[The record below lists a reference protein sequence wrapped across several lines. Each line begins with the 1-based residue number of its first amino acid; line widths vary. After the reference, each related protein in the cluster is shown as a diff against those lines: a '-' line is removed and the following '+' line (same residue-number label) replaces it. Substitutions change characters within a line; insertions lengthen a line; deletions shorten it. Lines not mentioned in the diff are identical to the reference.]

1 MEAVRKM
8 KGGKCEEAVQLL
20 RDANMRYKNEPEA
33 AFNVQMASF
42 LDLAFMILTL
52 FTMICSIQVSD
63 SIPRDVCI
71 KDCVINQCM
80 KASKKATPAICDN
93 PCKYTLYCL

>member
-1 MEAVRKM
+1 M
-8 KGGKCEEAVQLL
+8 
-20 RDANMRYKNEPEA
+20 A
-33 AFNVQMASF
+33 AQVLNKTYR
-42 LDLAFMILTL
+42 AFMILTL

-80 KASKKATPAICDN
+80 KASKKQLQQFVTTRARSFVIQ
-93 PCKYTLYCL
+93 

>member
-1 MEAVRKM
+1 
-8 KGGKCEEAVQLL
+8 L
-20 RDANMRYKNEPEA
+20 A
-33 AFNVQMASF
+33 AQVLNKTYR
-42 LDLAFMILTL
+42 AFMILTL

-80 KASKKATPAICDN
+80 KA
-93 PCKYTLYCL
+93 

>member
-1 MEAVRKM
+1 M
-8 KGGKCEEAVQLL
+8 
-20 RDANMRYKNEPEA
+20 A
-33 AFNVQMASF
+33 AQVLNKTYR
-42 LDLAFMILTL
+42 AFMILTL

-80 KASKKATPAICDN
+80 KASKKTTPAICDN
-93 PCKYTLYCL
+93 PCKIICDPMNNERYITPRQGYRNPVKRFCETFGWICQ